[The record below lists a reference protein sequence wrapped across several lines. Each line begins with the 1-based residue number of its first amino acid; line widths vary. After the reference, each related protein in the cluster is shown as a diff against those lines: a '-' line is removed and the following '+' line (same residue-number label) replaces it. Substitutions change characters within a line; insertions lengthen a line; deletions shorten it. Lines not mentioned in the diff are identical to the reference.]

1 LDPDVVRYVGK
12 TAHIQSRHR
21 AHLYEATRACGG
33 SSDKSKWIRGVIAQG
48 GSITITVLESGVSWS
63 DERFREKFHIA
74 RCLSIGHPLTNVA
87 CRGWQESAT
96 PKHHLRFEAR
106 DALAYWA
113 F

>member
-1 LDPDVVRYVGK
+1 MVRYVGRSK
-12 TAHIQSRHR
+12 YDDPRKR
-21 AHLYEATRACGG
+21 LRGHLSDYGG
-33 SSDKSKWIRGVIAQG
+33 SRKADWIRGVKVDG
-48 GSITITVLESGVSWS
+48 GKVVVTTLEFGLTLDASCV
-63 DERFREKFHIA
+63 REKFHIA